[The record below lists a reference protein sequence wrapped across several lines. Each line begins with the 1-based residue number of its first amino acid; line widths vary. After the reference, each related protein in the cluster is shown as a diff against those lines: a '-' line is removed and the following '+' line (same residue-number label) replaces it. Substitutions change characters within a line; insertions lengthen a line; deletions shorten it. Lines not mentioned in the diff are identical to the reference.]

1 MATPRTQNW
10 RSSSADRSTRL
21 ACVPWQVALITLILT
36 VCSAAVA
43 ANRIGR
49 SNLICAVVS
58 IRLVTGVLALIAA
71 GRWIVHP
78 HLVLH
83 WISQVQWRAA
93 LAVLMLAAMFTAT
106 AAKAQ
111 TITLLSAGG
120 ATIAGGTNVY
130 TSSFGNM
137 NALGA
142 GTAGAGMSVT
152 SMSNGALYYTE
163 FQMHAAGIAGRTGT
177 VTAYVSTNFT
187 HTPAVTMYACPSS
200 LTCTSS
206 ANYSV
211 LSTSAAAPT
220 TLGGPGMAN
229 NSSVTGG
236 LAIFVPDNDGASA
249 FAGTNTVT
257 ITFTLTRSGN
267 PVRTDTATLTI
278 TAVTQTAVQLTLG
291 TAPGGATIAAG
302 SDFSLNFGNVN
313 GLGIGPAGG
322 LTATSVAGGYVYST
336 PYLLQPAF
344 AELSSTT
351 ATIKVAVSTNFAH
364 PTQLILQDATASAG
378 PFTAIPISPA
388 TARTL
393 TSTAADRSPITR
405 YLGLFVSNANGPT
418 IYTGSDNATLT
429 FTLTVP

>member
-142 GTAGAGMSVT
+142 GTAGISWTRTCASLPLRAAEAIGRSGYAPIRVELAGLKGDWLSGRAPR
-152 SMSNGALYYTE
+152 SHRGGHWFEPS
-163 FQMHAAGIAGRTGT
+163 IAHRR
-177 VTAYVSTNFT
+177 FRR
-187 HTPAVTMYACPSS
+187 
-200 LTCTSS
+200 
-206 ANYSV
+206 
-211 LSTSAAAPT
+211 SAAA
-220 TLGGPGMAN
+220 A
-229 NSSVTGG
+229 G
-236 LAIFVPDNDGASA
+236 L
-249 FAGTNTVT
+249 
-257 ITFTLTRSGN
+257 RSGRRR
-267 PVRTDTATLTI
+267 PR
-278 TAVTQTAVQLTLG
+278 
-291 TAPGGATIAAG
+291 
-302 SDFSLNFGNVN
+302 S
-313 GLGIGPAGG
+313 
-322 LTATSVAGGYVYST
+322 
-336 PYLLQPAF
+336 
-344 AELSSTT
+344 
-351 ATIKVAVSTNFAH
+351 
-364 PTQLILQDATASAG
+364 SAG
-378 PFTAIPISPA
+378 RRPQ
-388 TARTL
+388 R
-393 TSTAADRSPITR
+393 
-405 YLGLFVSNANGPT
+405 
-418 IYTGSDNATLT
+418 
-429 FTLTVP
+429 